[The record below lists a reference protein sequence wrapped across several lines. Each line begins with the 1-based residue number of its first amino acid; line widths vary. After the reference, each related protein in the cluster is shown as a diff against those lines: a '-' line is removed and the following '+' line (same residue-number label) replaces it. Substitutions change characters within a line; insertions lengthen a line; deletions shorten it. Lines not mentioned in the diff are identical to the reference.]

1 MYRFI
6 YLFLMLLPTFVLGD
20 FNLRA
25 KNAVLIDANTG
36 QILYKKEAFKP
47 VPPSSMSK
55 LMTAYILLEDI
66 KNKKIKSTTKFK
78 VSEKSAYNFD
88 SGESAMYLKAG
99 QNVSAIDLYKGMMI
113 MSGGDACRTVAE
125 GLEGSIEKFVERM
138 NLTAKKLGLRNSS
151 FRNPTG
157 MAENGHLMSVYDVA
171 KLSKIFMKFF
181 PEYYKILKQKYFNY
195 KGYSEEEKKEYEF
208 AMWNRNKLLWT
219 YRGADGIKTGH
230 TSKGGYAL
238 AASAKKGDFR
248 LIAVINGLV
257 LRLGRN
263 SANRE
268 RAKESGR
275 LLDYG
280 FENFQQQTFYKK
292 NEKILEIPVWFGK
305 KNTAKVGAD
314 NNVFLTMPKENP
326 DKIEVKAIYK
336 TPIISPVKK
345 GQKLGKI
352 KIFVEKKEVL
362 EYNLIA
368 LEDVKRISFGLRLFE
383 NLKIL
388 IKRL

>member
-1 MYRFI
+1 MFLPAFI
-6 YLFLMLLPTFVLGD
+6 SAD

-25 KNAVLIDANTG
+25 KYAVLIDANTG
-36 QILYKKEAFKP
+36 QILYKKESFKP

-55 LMTAYILLEDI
+55 LMTSYILLEDI
-66 KNKKIKSTTKFK
+66 QNQKIKPTTKFK
-78 VSEKSAYNFD
+78 VSEKSAYDFD
-88 SGESAMYLKAG
+88 SGESAMYLKSG

-125 GLEGSIEKFVERM
+125 GLEGSIEKFIERM

-151 FRNPTG
+151 FTNPTG
-157 MAENGHLMSVYDVA
+157 MAEDGHLMSVYDVA
-171 KLSKIFMKFF
+171 KLSKIFMKSF
-181 PEYYKILKQKYFNY
+181 PKYYKMLKEKYFDY
-195 KGYSEEEKKEYEF
+195 DGYSEEEKKEYEF

-230 TSKGGYAL
+230 TEKGGYAL
-238 AASAKKGDFR
+238 VASAKKKDFR

-268 RAKESGR
+268 RAKEAGR

-305 KNTAKVGAD
+305 KDTAKVGVND
-314 NNVFLTMPKENP
+314 NVSLIMPKENN
-326 DKIEVKAIYK
+326 DKIEIKAIYK
-336 TPIISPVKK
+336 TPIISPIKQ

-362 EYNLIA
+362 EYDLIA
-368 LEDVKRISFGLRLFE
+368 LEDIKRISFGLRLFE

-388 IKRL
+388 IKRFL